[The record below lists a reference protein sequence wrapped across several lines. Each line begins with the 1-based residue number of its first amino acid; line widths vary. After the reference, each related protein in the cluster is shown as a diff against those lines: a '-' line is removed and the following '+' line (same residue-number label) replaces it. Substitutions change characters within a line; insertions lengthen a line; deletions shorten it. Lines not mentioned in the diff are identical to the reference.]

1 MGIKIGNPFKNSGSF
16 TKAVGSFIPGIGDA
30 DAQAD
35 ANEINI
41 DEAEKNR
48 RFQAEMSNTAYQR
61 GMADMKKAGLNPI
74 LAYMQG
80 PASQPTGSQATV
92 QPESRTKLANMALQ
106 AYTGVSNTATA
117 KQAVDQQATMNE
129 SSIKLNAANAAKSLQ
144 EAEKLKINN
153 EKERK
158 YAPIHKAAGD
168 LADMAEKTVRQF
180 FTNSGKAVK
189 ELKVTPLYKDNPNYQ
204 KMMQKHI
211 PSLKKD

>member
-41 DEAEKNR
+41 EEAEKNR

-106 AYTGVSNTATA
+106 AYTGMSNTATA
-117 KQAVDQQATMNE
+117 KQAVDQQATMND

-144 EAEKLKINN
+144 EAEKIKINN

-158 YAPIHKAAGD
+158 YTPIHKAAGD
-168 LADMAEKTVRQF
+168 LANMAEKTVKQF
-180 FTNSGKAVK
+180 FTNSAKSQK
-189 ELKVTPLYKDNPNYQ
+189 QFKVTPLYKNNPNYQ
-204 KMMQKHI
+204 QMMKNKL

>member
-1 MGIKIGNPFKNSGSF
+1 MGIKIGNPFKYSGSF
-16 TKAVGSFIPGIGDA
+16 TKTVGSFIPGIGDA

-35 ANEINI
+35 ANKINI
-41 DEAEKNR
+41 DQAEINR
-48 RFQAEMSNTAYQR
+48 RFQMEMSNTAYQR
-61 GMADMKKAGLNPI
+61 GMADMKKAGLNPL

-92 QPESRTKLANMALQ
+92 QPESRTKLANMALS
-106 AYTGVSNTATA
+106 AYTGISNTATA
-117 KQAVDQQATMNE
+117 KQAADQQATINE

-168 LADMAEKTVRQF
+168 LAAMAEKTVKQF
-180 FTNSGKAVK
+180 FTNTAKDGKNF
-189 ELKVTPLYKDNPNYQ
+189 KVTPLYKNNPNYQ
-204 KMMQKHI
+204 QMMKNKL

>member
-106 AYTGVSNTATA
+106 AYTGLSNTATA
-117 KQAVDQQATMNE
+117 KQAVEQQATMND
-129 SSIKLNAANAAKSLQ
+129 SSIKLNAANTAKALQ
-144 EAEKLKINN
+144 EAEKIKINN

-168 LADMAEKTVRQF
+168 LANMAEKTVKQF
-180 FTNSGKAVK
+180 FTNSAKSQQK
-189 ELKVTPLYKDNPNYQ
+189 FKVTPLYKNNPNYQ
-204 KMMQKHI
+204 QMMKYKL